1 MILNHIRGDKVNE
14 LVKKHYEYIRFH
26 CRPDKDKSEFEI
38 FDEVF
43 NMFFGQLPKGKSNFI
58 GGINDKRNTLHENMF
73 HMLYPD
79 LTPQVHFGT
88 GKGGL
93 KKYHSK
99 RFTADFYDE
108 ENEVIYEIDGSSHK
122 EELQMLKDKIRD
134 YFFWNELGIK
144 TYRITNEEVEQM
156 VIKRLEQ
163 LHEMGKLDV

>member
-14 LVKKHYEYIRFH
+14 LIQKHYEYIKLQCSPYNLGFN
-26 CRPDKDKSEFEI
+26 DI
-38 FDEVF
+38 FD
-43 NMFFGQLPKGKSNFI
+43 MFFSGSHTKKKTHNFV
-58 GGINDKRNTLHENMF
+58 GGINDTRNTLHENMF